1 MESAYRRR
9 VQEVQGGAGMKYDV
23 YIGIDPDSVKSGV
36 AYVER
41 ETGVCETTS
50 LPFHQVLS
58 YLEFVKKKS
67 EENGQSVVVVVEA
80 GWLNESNWHLLPRDN
95 KYLAAAKGKG
105 LGRCEQTG
113 RLILEMAE
121 HVIGLPCIARK
132 PLRKC
137 WKGKD
142 RKITQE
148 EIAEFTGLM
157 GRTNQE
163 GRDALLLAWV
173 EADLPIKVKVT

>member
-1 MESAYRRR
+1 
-9 VQEVQGGAGMKYDV
+9 MKIDSYDV

-41 ETGVCETTS
+41 ATGKAEATS
-50 LPFHQVLS
+50 LSFADVLD
-58 YLEFVKKKS
+58 YLTFVQQR
-67 EENGQSVVVVVEA
+67 EMVENGRSVVVVVEA
-80 GWLNESNWHLLPRDN
+80 GWLNETNWHIRRGDN
-95 KYLAAAKGKG
+95 LRMAAAKGKG

-121 HVIGLPCIARK
+121 RIGLKTIARK

-137 WKGKD
+137 WKGVD
-142 RKITQE
+142 RKITHE
-148 EIAEFTGLM
+148 EIRQITGIM

-163 GRDALLLAWV
+163 ARDALLLAWV
-173 EADLPIKVKVT
+173 EAGLPIRVKNRETL